1 MAKTGRIL
9 SIIMAVGAGVITAVT
24 EISNNRR
31 EAQNEE
37 MLVQMGDIIERVDKY
52 LPKIEKEGE

>member
-1 MAKTGRIL
+1 MAKAGRIL
-9 SIIMAVGAGVITAVT
+9 SIIMAVGAGIITAVT

-37 MLVQMGDIIERVDKY
+37 MLAQMGDIIERVDKY